1 MSNEK
6 IIEEVLMEAHQLG
19 VEKQVFELVTKLKHQ
34 NLVDRYF
41 EALLIVKKQNEQHQ
55 LISPNTEHS

>member
-19 VEKQVFELVTKLKHQ
+19 VEEQVFELVTKLKHQ
-34 NLVDRYF
+34 NLVDRYI
-41 EALLIVKKQNEQHQ
+41 EALLVIKKEKEQET
-55 LISPNTEHS
+55 INIT